1 MKIKVLEIVKG
12 LGVVEKENSDIIDL
26 KSFYEGPSKGLC
38 KIEHDF
44 CNVLNSWCISYFC
57 FYKPDVLKFMTKSM
71 VWQRKLVETMLYN
84 SNTLLQVWKTWKIN
98 KS

>member
-1 MKIKVLEIVKG
+1 VFENKGLEIVKG

-44 CNVLNSWCISYFC
+44 CNVLNS
-57 FYKPDVLKFMTKSM
+57 
-71 VWQRKLVETMLYN
+71 
-84 SNTLLQVWKTWKIN
+84 
-98 KS
+98 